1 MEESISTIIPEQSHN
16 SQKRALFVSTV
27 PITITSF
34 LIPLAEML
42 KTQGYELDCAAAKA
56 STYPGLDLF
65 KNRFNISWSR
75 SFKDSALSYFKST
88 KEIRNIATKGNYSVI
103 HVHTPIAA
111 FITRLALRKMG
122 RFGGPAPS
130 IIYTV
135 HGFHFHQAESSRFKN
150 TLFFLAEKL
159 GLCWTDY
166 LVVMNDEDEAAAQ
179 KLKAKKNCPF
189 ARVCLTQKRAG
200 TQRCSRKRAQ
210 ISRIDGIGFDFAS
223 RAELKAHNDER
234 RLREAQGQAQSPNQD
249 QGRGQTQSQ
258 DQSYDQAQTQSPN
271 QNYDQAQ
278 TQKPLH
284 LVMIA
289 ELNHNKSQ
297 LKLLNELSMLKSEG
311 IPFKMSFIGSGE
323 LKTAIESKTLHLGL
337 QDDVTLHGQLSQN
350 EIIEILKTADLGL
363 LVSRREGLPRSLME
377 MIASGVPVIGTNT
390 RGIADE
396 VREPHALV
404 SNIGFGELTAL
415 IRKLSEERE
424 VLAALSQTQYDYAI
438 AHFDEPIILDA
449 YKKLYTQ
456 AQADS
461 DRRAKGA

>member
-88 KEIRNIATKGNYSVI
+88 KEIRNIATKGNYSII

-150 TLFFLAEKL
+150 TLFLLAEKL

-200 TQRCSRKRAQ
+200 AQRCSRKRAQ

-234 RLREAQGQAQSPNQD
+234 RLREAQGQAQSPNQ
-249 QGRGQTQSQ
+249 
-258 DQSYDQAQTQSPN
+258 
-271 QNYDQAQ
+271 NYDHAQ

-289 ELNHNKSQ
+289 ELNYNKSQ

-350 EIIEILKTADLGL
+350 GIIEILKTADLGL